1 MLFLV
6 NDSVYFEI
14 VIRALSES
22 LTVLDFPHR
31 IVNAP
36 DLNDTKN
43 VYLLCT
49 VHEGKSLPKNY
60 IAYQFEQ
67 LCSDKIWPEEFW
79 NRLRKARAVWDY
91 SALNVRE
98 LQRRGILVLHVPL
111 GYSKCMQCPNVY
123 SNDNNKKYDFVFLGA
138 MNESRV
144 QKFTPLYKV
153 YRSKPEKVFINNSVW
168 GDDIY
173 KLYKCSKIGIN
184 MHFYGGKQI
193 LEVHRIIPMIA
204 NRLWVISE
212 HGDDPWY
219 EDTFKDLVTWY
230 TNPVDLARKGLQVLL
245 QDPVKF
251 ENEIEKRYTHLV
263 KNCSMLGYISR
274 PDVLESLK
282 NTLPCLT
289 VGTTVIA

>member
-22 LTVLDFPHR
+22 LTVLEFPHR

-60 IAYQFEQ
+60 VAFNFEQ
-67 LCSDKIWPEEFW
+67 LSTDKKWPEEFW
-79 NRLRKARAVWDY
+79 NRLRRARVVWDY
-91 SALNVRE
+91 SMLNIQE
-98 LQRRGILVLHVPL
+98 LTKHGISALHVPL
-111 GYSKCMQCPNVY
+111 GYSKCMEYHNA
-123 SNDNNKKYDFVFLGA
+123 SSKDKKYDFVFLGA

-153 YRSKPEKVFINNSVW
+153 YRTKPEKVFINNSVW

-219 EDTFKDLVTWY
+219 EEVYKDLVSWY
-230 TNPVDLARKGLQVLL
+230 SSPVDMVRKGLQVLL
-245 QDPVKF
+245 QDSVKF

-263 KNCSMLGYISR
+263 NKCSMLGYISQ
-274 PDVLESLK
+274 PAVLESLR
-282 NTLPCLT
+282 TLPRLAI
-289 VGTTVIA
+289 GTTVIT